1 MQENTSKEPVYGII
15 VYPGKVYLY
24 WQLNMKIASM
34 ILSVQTSLELC
45 GQTPLK
51 FCGLFFHNIMISK

>member
-1 MQENTSKEPVYGII
+1 MQENTSKEAVYGII
-15 VYPGKVYLY
+15 VYPDKVYLY

-45 GQTPLK
+45 RQTPLK
-51 FCGLFFHNIMISK
+51 FCELFFHNIIVSK